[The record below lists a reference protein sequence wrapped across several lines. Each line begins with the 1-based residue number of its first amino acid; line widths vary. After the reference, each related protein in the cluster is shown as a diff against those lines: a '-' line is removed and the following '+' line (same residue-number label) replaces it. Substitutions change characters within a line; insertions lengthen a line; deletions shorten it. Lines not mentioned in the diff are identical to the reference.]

1 MTKPR
6 RARPGRPRHPTRACC
21 CSLLVT
27 EAYRHGK
34 GIGCWNGTEFR
45 RRAHETAP
53 VKHART
59 MDCVIYE
66 QASGRSE
73 HVECELPEEACQSA
87 LKRLRDL
94 GEGEFAWV
102 RLADPSESELLQL
115 TADLALHPLAVED
128 ALHGRQRPKSERFGD
143 VLAVALKTLR
153 YVEEGTAVETGD
165 LMIFVGPHS
174 VLTVRHG
181 PIDPCAE
188 AARRLDADPQM
199 LRLGPWAVLHA
210 VLDTA
215 VDAYS
220 DAARR
225 VRATLNRLEDQVFST
240 SRVDHTE
247 GIYSLKR
254 EVREFRDA
262 VQPLVPVAAALLNGT
277 AKGAPLEHAEPKP
290 AEPKIA
296 PYLRDVTDHLH
307 RTDLEV
313 RTLDELLDSVLGAQQ
328 ARVGTWQNDDMRR
341 ISAWAAIFAVPTMVA
356 GVYGMNFTHM
366 PELGWTYGY
375 PLAVGLMALAAGGLY
390 RAFRRNGW
398 L

>member
-1 MTKPR
+1 M
-6 RARPGRPRHPTRACC
+6 
-21 CSLLVT
+21 
-27 EAYRHGK
+27 E
-34 GIGCWNGTEFR
+34 
-45 RRAHETAP
+45 
-53 VKHART
+53 
-59 MDCVIYE
+59 CVIYD
-66 QASGRSE
+66 QDSGRSE
-73 HVECELPEEACQSA
+73 HVECELPEDACQSA

-94 GEGEFAWV
+94 GDGEFAWV

-115 TADLALHPLAVED
+115 AEEMGLHPLAVED
-128 ALHGRQRPKSERFGD
+128 ALHGRQRPKRERFGD

-165 LMIFVGPHS
+165 IMIFVGPRS

-181 PIDPCAE
+181 PMDPCTE
-188 AARRLDADPQM
+188 AASRLAADPDM
-199 LRLGPWAVLHA
+199 LRHGPWAVAHA
-210 VLDTA
+210 VLDVT

-225 VRATLNRLEDQVFST
+225 VRATLNRLEDEVFST
-240 SRVDHTE
+240 SRIDHTE
-247 GIYSLKR
+247 RIYSLKR

-262 VQPLVPVAAALLNGT
+262 VQPLVPVVQGLLSGPGEDRHQPNQ
-277 AKGAPLEHAEPKP
+277 PKVL
-290 AEPKIA
+290 
-296 PYLRDVTDHLH
+296 PYIRDVADHLH
-307 RTDLEV
+307 RTDIEV

-341 ISAWAAIFAVPTMVA
+341 ISAWAAIFAIPTMVA
-356 GVYGMNFTHM
+356 GVYGMNFEHM

-375 PLAVGLMALAAGGLY
+375 PLAVGLMALAAGALY